1 MFDIFY
7 KIHFSSDF
15 YRLSIFLCLACA
27 SLFLSPRL
35 VQAGIQNT
43 TTFNAMVPFTCS
55 FSGGSDL
62 VSMDYTRNGS
72 TGIMLGT
79 SESLLI
85 SSNQVPRINVALN
98 TLLSPYGISFRG
110 IWIRSDAT
118 NQYINSKTS
127 SSYSN
132 SPISAILQPSS
143 LTSHDYVSG
152 LPYGV
157 KLTVSANLS
166 NSFPNDEY
174 RFQVVLTC
182 LEP

>member
-7 KIHFSSDF
+7 KTHFLSDF
-15 YRLSIFLCLACA
+15 YRLSIFLCLACS
-27 SLFLSPRL
+27 SLIFSPRF

-43 TTFNAMVPFTCS
+43 TMFNATVPFTCS

-62 VSMDYTRNGS
+62 VSMDYTRNGN

-79 SESLLI
+79 SDSLLI
-85 SSNQVPRINVALN
+85 SSNQVPRISVNLN
-98 TLLSPYGISFRG
+98 TLLAPSGISFRG
-110 IWIRSDAT
+110 IWIRSDST
-118 NQYINSKTS
+118 NRYIKSKSS

-132 SPISAILQPSS
+132 SPVSTILQSS
-143 LTSHDYVSG
+143 DLRSNGYVSG

>member
-1 MFDIFY
+1 MLNIHAIRLGPNFY
-7 KIHFSSDF
+7 
-15 YRLSIFLCLACA
+15 
-27 SLFLSPRL
+27 SLGAFLSLGFAVQFYAPSL
-35 VQAGIQNT
+35 VQAGIQDT
-43 TTFNAMVPFTCS
+43 TTFNATVPFTFS

-62 VSMDYTRNGS
+62 VSMDYTRNGN

-85 SSNQVPRINVALN
+85 SSNQVPRINVSLN
-98 TLLSPYGISFRG
+98 TLLAPSGISFRG
-110 IWIRSDAT
+110 IWIRSDST
-118 NQYINSKTS
+118 NRYIKSKSS

-132 SPISAILQPSS
+132 SPVSTILQLSDLRS
-143 LTSHDYVSG
+143 NGYVSG

>member
-1 MFDIFY
+1 MFNIFNT
-7 KIHFSSDF
+7 I
-15 YRLSIFLCLACA
+15 RLGANSY
-27 SLFLSPRL
+27 SLSVFLSLGLTIQFYVPTFA
-35 VQAGIQNT
+35 QAGIQDT
-43 TTFNAMVPFTCS
+43 TTFNATVPFTCS

-72 TGIMLGT
+72 TGIMAGT

-85 SSNQVPRINVALN
+85 SSNQVPRVNVTLN
-98 TLLSPYGISFRG
+98 TLLAPSGIGFRG
-110 IWIRSDAT
+110 IWIRSDNT
-118 NQYINSKTS
+118 NRIMKNKTS

-132 SPISAILQPSS
+132 SPISTILQPSNFR
-143 LTSHDYVSG
+143 SHDYSSG
-152 LPYGV
+152 LPYGI

>member
-1 MFDIFY
+1 M
-7 KIHFSSDF
+7 HSA
-15 YRLSIFLCLACA
+15 FLCLVCA
-27 SLFLSPRL
+27 SLFFTPRFA
-35 VQAGIQNT
+35 QASIQNT
-43 TTFNAMVPFTCS
+43 TTFNATVPFTCS

-62 VSMDYTRNGS
+62 VSMDYTRSGS

-85 SSNQVPRINVALN
+85 SSNQVPRINVSLN
-98 TLLSPYGISFRG
+98 TLLAPSGISFRG
-110 IWIRSDAT
+110 IWIRSDST
-118 NQYINSKTS
+118 NRYIKSKTS

-132 SPISAILQPSS
+132 SPVSTILQPSN

-174 RFQVVLTC
+174 LFQVVLTC

>member
-7 KIHFSSDF
+7 KTYSLSDF
-15 YRLSIFLCLACA
+15 YRYSIFLCLTCS
-27 SLFLSPRL
+27 SLIFSPRL
-35 VQAGIQNT
+35 VQASIQNT
-43 TTFNAMVPFTCS
+43 TTFNATVPFTCS

-72 TGIMLGT
+72 TGMMLGT

-85 SSNQVPRINVALN
+85 SSNQVPRINVTLN
-98 TLLSPYGISFRG
+98 TLLAPYGISFRG

-118 NQYINSKTS
+118 NRYIKSKTS

-132 SPISAILQPSS
+132 SPVSTILQPSN

>member
-7 KIHFSSDF
+7 KTHFLSDF

-27 SLFLSPRL
+27 SLIFSPRL
-35 VQAGIQNT
+35 AKAGIQNT
-43 TTFNAMVPFTCS
+43 TTFNATVPFTCS

-62 VSMDYTRNGS
+62 VSMDYTRNGN
-72 TGIMLGT
+72 TGLLLGT

-85 SSNQVPRINVALN
+85 SSNQVPRINVTLN
-98 TLLSPYGISFRG
+98 TLLAPYGISFRG
-110 IWIRSDAT
+110 IWIRSVAA
-118 NQYINSKTS
+118 NKSIKSKIS

-132 SPISAILQPSS
+132 SPVSTILQSS
-143 LTSHDYVSG
+143 DLRSNGYVSG
-152 LPYGV
+152 FPYGV

>member
-7 KIHFSSDF
+7 KTHFLSDF

-27 SLFLSPRL
+27 SLIFSPRF
-35 VQAGIQNT
+35 VQAGIQNI
-43 TTFNAMVPFTCS
+43 TTFNATVPFTCS

-62 VSMDYTRNGS
+62 VSMGYTRNGS
-72 TGIMLGT
+72 TGIMSGT
-79 SESLLI
+79 SELLLI
-85 SSNQVPRINVALN
+85 SSNQVPRINVSLN
-98 TLLSPYGISFRG
+98 TLLAPSGISFRG
-110 IWIRSDAT
+110 IWIRSDST
-118 NQYINSKTS
+118 NRYIKSKTS

-132 SPISAILQPSS
+132 SPISTILQPSNFR
-143 LTSHDYVSG
+143 SHGYSSG

-157 KLTVSANLS
+157 KLIVSANLS